1 MSERPYP
8 RQFWLLCAGS
18 FFFFGS
24 FNMVVPE
31 LPSIITRLGGA
42 EYKGLIISL
51 FTLTAM
57 LSRPFSGRLADTV
70 GRVPVMIFGS
80 LVCIVCSFWYPFV
93 ATVNGFLL
101 LRFFHG
107 FSTGFSPTGFTAYV
121 ADIVPAGRRGEAMGL
136 LSTFGTLGMAGS
148 PALGGWLQAEW
159 SLDVTFYASAVFA
172 MVAVAIFLSVTE
184 TLHNRQRF
192 RASHLAVTWS
202 DLYEPRVL
210 VPCVIMVMTS
220 FSFGTMLTVV
230 PDLSDSLGLANRGM
244 VFMVFTLSSV
254 AIRIIAGQLS
264 DRFGRPAI
272 LKFSTVLIAVSMAV
286 TGFADQPYMLY
297 LGGILYGVANGINS
311 PTLFAW
317 ATDLG
322 DEQAKGRAFAF
333 LYISLEFGIGA
344 GALASGW
351 FLNGPAPN
359 FPAAFSSGCILG
371 LLALIYLLLKT
382 KGRNLRNS
390 TPVVVN

>member
-1 MSERPYP
+1 MSDGTYP

-57 LSRPFSGRLADTV
+57 LSRPFSGRLADTI
-70 GRVPVMIFGS
+70 GRVPVMILGS
-80 LVCIVCSFWYPFV
+80 LVCIICSVWYPFT

-136 LSTFGTLGMAGS
+136 LSTFGTMGMAGS
-148 PALGGWLQAEW
+148 PALGGWLQSEW
-159 SLDVTFYASAVFA
+159 SIDVTFYASAAFA
-172 MVAVAIFLSVTE
+172 AISILIFLSVKE
-184 TLHNRQRF
+184 TLQDRQRF
-192 RASHLAVTWS
+192 RPSHLVVTWK

-210 VPCVIMVMTS
+210 VPCVVMVMTS
-220 FSFGTMLTVV
+220 FSFGVMLTVV
-230 PDLSDSLGLANRGM
+230 PDLSDELGLANRGV

-254 AIRIIAGQLS
+254 AIRIFAGRLS

-272 LKFSTVLIAVSMAV
+272 LKFSTSLIAVAMVV
-286 TGFADQPYMLY
+286 TGLAETEWRLY
-297 LGGILYGVANGINS
+297 AGGILYGLANGINS

-322 DEQAKGRAFAF
+322 SENAKGRAFAF
-333 LYISLEFGIGA
+333 LYIALEFGIGA
-344 GALASGW
+344 GALVSGM
-351 FLNGPAPN
+351 FLSGPTPD
-359 FPAAFSSGCILG
+359 FPAAFASGSILG
-371 LLALIYLLLKT
+371 LLALTYLLLKT
-382 KGRNLRNS
+382 KGKSLRN
-390 TPVVVN
+390 PVPDEVD

>member
-1 MSERPYP
+1 
-8 RQFWLLCAGS
+8 
-18 FFFFGS
+18 
-24 FNMVVPE
+24 
-31 LPSIITRLGGA
+31 
-42 EYKGLIISL
+42 
-51 FTLTAM
+51 
-57 LSRPFSGRLADTV
+57 
-70 GRVPVMIFGS
+70 
-80 LVCIVCSFWYPFV
+80 
-93 ATVNGFLL
+93 
-101 LRFFHG
+101 
-107 FSTGFSPTGFTAYV
+107 
-121 ADIVPAGRRGEAMGL
+121 
-136 LSTFGTLGMAGS
+136 
-148 PALGGWLQAEW
+148 
-159 SLDVTFYASAVFA
+159 
-172 MVAVAIFLSVTE
+172 
-184 TLHNRQRF
+184 
-192 RASHLAVTWS
+192 
-202 DLYEPRVL
+202 
-210 VPCVIMVMTS
+210 
-220 FSFGTMLTVV
+220 
-230 PDLSDSLGLANRGM
+230 
-244 VFMVFTLSSV
+244 
-254 AIRIIAGQLS
+254 
-264 DRFGRPAI
+264 GRPAI